1 MSRAEAGCARP
12 RKGVSRLD
20 SNGRTEKDHKMNV
33 EVSQK
38 IAEVLSAACQRHE
51 KLSPRQ
57 ELKRRAEQA
66 LKAAKYRGASPES
79 RKRYDLEKTLEDR
92 ATKALSEAVAR
103 ASCTADAQ
111 PQPTTASSPA
121 QCAVGL
127 GEEAEMTE
135 DATAWNME
143 DYAGYDAWAEGND
156 PMVDGYADGH
166 DPRGQDN
173 DCRYLVG

>member
-1 MSRAEAGCARP
+1 MPQMSRAEAGCARH

-20 SNGRTEKDHKMNV
+20 SDGRTEKDHKMNV

-38 IAEVLSAACQRHE
+38 IAEVLAAARQRNE
-51 KLSPRQ
+51 PLRRDGQ

-79 RKRYDLEKTLEDR
+79 RKRYELEKTLEDR

-111 PQPTTASSPA
+111 PQLS
-121 QCAVGL
+121 GL
-127 GEEAEMTE
+127 
-135 DATAWNME
+135 
-143 DYAGYDAWAEGND
+143 
-156 PMVDGYADGH
+156 
-166 DPRGQDN
+166 
-173 DCRYLVG
+173 